1 MHKAFKPSNYQINMK
16 KTTLLALFTA
26 LLLVASLVSISA
38 LTIDSINSDT
48 ISPGQSGSVSVDLK
62 NDGDSN
68 VYNVLVSLS
77 FSNSLPFTPVETSQ
91 RFVDKIEDGDTETFR
106 FNIKSS
112 NDAKP
117 GDYSIPFVITY
128 SPTSSLNSTFT
139 QTGVV
144 GITISGKADL
154 SYTTSV
160 DTPVIGQKAKLS
172 LKIVNQGFAD
182 AKFASVKIISNGYT
196 LLSDDTTYIGT
207 IASDDFET
215 ATYDVLFT
223 SQTPTLTAILTYTD
237 FNNQKITKNINLPIN
252 VYTQDQALKLGIITK
267 SKTIYYIAAIAII
280 IIVWFVWRQI
290 QKRRRLKRSMMN
302 GSK

>member
-1 MHKAFKPSNYQINMK
+1 MK

-117 GDYSIPFVITY
+117 GDYSIPFVITK
-128 SPTSSLNSTFT
+128 
-139 QTGVV
+139 
-144 GITISGKADL
+144 GI
-154 SYTTSV
+154 
-160 DTPVIGQKAKLS
+160 
-172 LKIVNQGFAD
+172 
-182 AKFASVKIISNGYT
+182 
-196 LLSDDTTYIGT
+196 
-207 IASDDFET
+207 E
-215 ATYDVLFT
+215 
-223 SQTPTLTAILTYTD
+223 
-237 FNNQKITKNINLPIN
+237 
-252 VYTQDQALKLGIITK
+252 
-267 SKTIYYIAAIAII
+267 
-280 IIVWFVWRQI
+280 
-290 QKRRRLKRSMMN
+290 
-302 GSK
+302 